1 MIRRFLPLL
10 LAISPPVFAT
20 EWFVSTSGNDDS
32 GNGSI
37 QAPFR
42 TVMRVFNT
50 GTGVADAGD
59 IVTLRGPAG
68 NNTYNECNVRV
79 RVPVTLR
86 SYAGE
91 MAHIHCDMN
100 VADSVVLQFDPG
112 ASGSSVSNLE
122 LSGSAYYGVKL
133 NTEWYR
139 GGGED
144 LTGVSHVTLENLKVH
159 DTGRDAIKITP
170 KADYI
175 TIRQSEIWNSG
186 AIYPPGTPQDDRNAE
201 GIDNVDG
208 SNMLVE
214 DNYIHDIA
222 STGVYFKGGARDC
235 IVQRNRIENTG
246 SGGIRLGFDTSEEF
260 FDPGENPE
268 YYESIRGIARNN
280 YVYNTNYAGISVYAS
295 LDAVVV
301 NNTIVDT
308 ALGGQAGLYFGISFQ
323 DEDPDAGRPPSVN
336 PLLANNLVIQN
347 GGDCVMI
354 RWVDEL
360 GGLSSLNGNP
370 GTNWNGYYNA
380 AGACNFIDERPG
392 SPIGGG
398 TSLDGWRSFESADAS
413 SIETPFAV
421 DASGHLPAGSPAINA
436 GTTLAQVIDDMDHG
450 MRTGPYDIGA
460 DETESA
466 GTSDDVFESGFD

>member
-201 GIDNVDG
+201 GIDNVNG

-295 LDAVVV
+295 LDAVVA

-323 DEDPDAGRPPSVN
+323 DEDPDAGRLMGERGARAV
-336 PLLANNLVIQN
+336 
-347 GGDCVMI
+347 
-354 RWVDEL
+354 REKF
-360 GGLSSLNGNP
+360 
-370 GTNWNGYYNA
+370 NWES
-380 AGACNFIDERPG
+380 ERPK
-392 SPIGGG
+392 
-398 TSLDGWRSFESADAS
+398 LLE
-413 SIETPFAV
+413 
-421 DASGHLPAGSPAINA
+421 LY
-436 GTTLAQVIDDMDHG
+436 
-450 MRTGPYDIGA
+450 RTVLG
-460 DETESA
+460 
-466 GTSDDVFESGFD
+466 